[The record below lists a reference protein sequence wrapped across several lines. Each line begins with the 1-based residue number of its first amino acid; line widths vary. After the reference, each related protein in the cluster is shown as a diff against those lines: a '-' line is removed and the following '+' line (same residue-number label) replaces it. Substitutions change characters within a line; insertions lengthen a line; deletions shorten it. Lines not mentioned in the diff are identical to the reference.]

1 MPPPPPVRRTKPRLG
16 ELLVSMGY
24 LTSDQLEGVAAHQR
38 QWGMSFGR
46 AAIARGLCTEAQI
59 VSALSKQTGIR
70 GIDLEKENQGPE
82 VQGLLSVKAA
92 QQHRAVCLRLEGH
105 TLVVAMAAPAGL
117 AEQDAIRT
125 VTGKSRIEVVIASDN
140 AIDRAIAR
148 FYGLAVAQMESID
161 TSHEMEFAESAGVGY
176 QGSTASGFRSSGS
189 SQNLPQVTSAAPA
202 GYQGSSPSQ
211 SGYRGSS
218 PSQAGTAN
226 PGAPGNPVKRPEIFD
241 TLGLSNRAADMV
253 ARMAR
258 SNNLT
263 HREVIA
269 RVIEQWAV
277 TMSKAP
283 PK

>member
-1 MPPPPPVRRTKPRLG
+1 
-16 ELLVSMGY
+16 MGY

-59 VSALSKQTGIR
+59 VTALSKQTGIR

-82 VQGLLSVKAA
+82 VQGLLQLKAA

-125 VTGKSRIEVVIASDN
+125 LTGKSRIEVVIASDN
-140 AIDRAIAR
+140 AIERAIAR
-148 FYGLAVAQMESID
+148 FYGLAVAQMETID
-161 TSHEMEFAESAGVGY
+161 SSHEMEFSETAGVGY
-176 QGSTASGFRSSGS
+176 QGSTASGFRTSSP
-189 SQNLPQVTSAAPA
+189 SQVGLPQVTAAAPGA
-202 GYQGSSPSQ
+202 YQGSSPSQ

-218 PSQAGTAN
+218 PSQSGV
-226 PGAPGNPVKRPEIFD
+226 PAPPSVAPATLKRPELFD
-241 TLGLSNRAADMV
+241 ALGLSNRAADMV

-269 RVIEQWAV
+269 RVVEQWAV
-277 TMSKAP
+277 TMSKTTP
-283 PK
+283 QK